1 MVLGENREVARS
13 AAEAM
18 INDFCQWNG
27 TFIMDVNVR
36 VQEWNAFAAGIMKE
50 YLVYISLKVDDYGSE
65 YDQFCHTMIYLLQ
78 QTSCLFLTILPLIMK
93 STAS

>member
-18 INDFCQWNG
+18 LNDFCQVFSDG
-27 TFIMDVNVR
+27 TFVMDVHVK
-36 VQEWNAFAAGIMKE
+36 VQEWNAFAASLMKE

-65 YDQFCHTMIYLLQ
+65 YDQFLH
-78 QTSCLFLTILPLIMK
+78 
-93 STAS
+93 